1 MPLKGRPTLSKN
13 SSDNFKS
20 GEPAPPADRP
30 DTPPLE
36 KRIRKACQC
45 YLTMP
50 DQCMYCEAAD
60 ALAALRAEL
69 ETVKQE
75 PTAEHSWLTAQ
86 LESITAVFRRR

>member
-1 MPLKGRPTLSKN
+1 
-13 SSDNFKS
+13 
-20 GEPAPPADRP
+20 
-30 DTPPLE
+30 
-36 KRIRKACQC
+36 
-45 YLTMP
+45 
-50 DQCMYCEAAD
+50 MYCEAAD